1 MGERAYEIVV
11 FGATGFTGELVA
23 RYLAGR
29 MPENRR
35 WAIAGRNAARLE
47 EVRQGLLGVNP
58 RCGVE
63 IVVADLEQPSSLVDM
78 ARQTRV
84 VLTTVGPYM
93 DYGEA
98 VLRASV
104 EGGAHHLDITG
115 EPDFIE
121 LARKRYHDAAVS
133 QQLCIVHACG
143 FGSLPPDA
151 GAYFTAQQLPAHTEK
166 AVRAYIDTNARPSGG
181 TVRSVL
187 RAAATGRLSLL
198 RELTR
203 PVGEPGRLPRLKA
216 RIHRVRELGA
226 WAVPTPVVDAWI
238 VGQSVRAR
246 SAAYGS
252 HFQYTQY
259 FLIRHLALLCAA
271 LVGALLL
278 VIALRVPP
286 FRRPLEW
293 LLTRASGPTAEARK
307 RTYFS
312 ITFIGESATDR
323 VVTRVSGG
331 DPGYDECS
339 KMLAEC
345 GLLLLEDAVER
356 PAAFGVVSPIAAFG
370 DRLVQRLQERD
381 IRFEV
386 VEASARSDQPVVEPV
401 GV

>member
-1 MGERAYEIVV
+1 MDERAYDIVV

-23 RYLAGR
+23 RYLAR
-29 MPENRR
+29 WMPKGRR

-47 EVRQGLLGVNP
+47 QVRAGLRASSPECEVAL
-58 RCGVE
+58 
-63 IVVADLEQPSSLVDM
+63 IVADLAEPSSLLAM

-121 LARKRYHDAAVS
+121 LARERYHELAAS
-133 QQLCIVHACG
+133 KQLCIVHACG

-151 GAYFTAQQLPAHTEK
+151 GAFFTAQQLPAGAEK
-166 AVRAYIDTNARPSGG
+166 SVRAYIDTNARPSGG

-187 RAAATGRLSLL
+187 RAAAKGRLSLL

-203 PVGEPGRLPRLKA
+203 PVGQARGLPRLKA
-216 RIHRVRELGA
+216 RIHRARELGG

-238 VGQSVRAR
+238 VGQSVKAR
-246 SAAYGS
+246 PAAYGS

-271 LVGALLL
+271 MIGALIL
-278 VIALRVPP
+278 VIALRIPP

-293 LLTRASGPTAEARK
+293 LLARSGGPTQEARES
-307 RTYFS
+307 TFFS
-312 ITFIGESATDR
+312 ITFIAESATDR

-331 DPGYDECS
+331 DPGYDECA

-345 GLLLLEDAVER
+345 GLLLLDDAAEK
-356 PAAFGVVSPIAAFG
+356 PAAFGVASPIAVFG
-370 DRLVQRLQERD
+370 NRLVQRLQERD

-386 VEASARSDQPVVEPV
+386 VEASHTN
-401 GV
+401 